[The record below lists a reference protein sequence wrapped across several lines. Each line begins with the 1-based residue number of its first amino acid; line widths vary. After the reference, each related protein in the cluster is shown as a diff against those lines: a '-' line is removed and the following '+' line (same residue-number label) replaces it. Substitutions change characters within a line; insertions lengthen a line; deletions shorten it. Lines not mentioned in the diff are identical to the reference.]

1 MRSIEETII
10 LVKESISELN
20 LKLELLKVEMTKAI
34 SENDLENIKHVSEE
48 MFDVSDELLKD
59 IEHLEELELIRD

>member
-1 MRSIEETII
+1 MRSIEETIV

-34 SENDLENIKHVSEE
+34 SENDLENIKYVSEE
-48 MFDVSDELLKD
+48 MFEVSDELLKD
-59 IEHLEELELIRD
+59 IEHLKELELIRD

>member
-48 MFDVSDELLKD
+48 MFEVSDELLKD
-59 IEHLEELELIRD
+59 IDHLEELELIRD

>member
-20 LKLELLKVEMTKAI
+20 LKLELLKVEMTEVI
-34 SENDLENIKHVSEE
+34 SENDLENIKHVSKEIYE
-48 MFDVSDELLKD
+48 VSEELLKD

>member
-48 MFDVSDELLKD
+48 MFKVSDELLKD